1 VEAYIG
7 VRVRAKSPWKPTG
20 GGTSGNARQ
29 TEARVDEPRF
39 KRVLNVNMYDE
50 PACGGGSWRQLVHM
64 RRHTTHTCV
73 DIYICVAYTQQ

>member
-1 VEAYIG
+1 MFPWPDPNPNYKAFDVPMHVPKHPCQIAVEAYIG

-50 PACGGGSWRQLVHM
+50 PA
-64 RRHTTHTCV
+64 
-73 DIYICVAYTQQ
+73 